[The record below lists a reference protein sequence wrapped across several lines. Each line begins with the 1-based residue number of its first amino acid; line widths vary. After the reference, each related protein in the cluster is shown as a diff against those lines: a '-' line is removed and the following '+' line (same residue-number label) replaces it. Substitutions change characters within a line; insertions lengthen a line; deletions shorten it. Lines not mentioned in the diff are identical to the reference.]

1 MNILSLPSVLLSSRF
16 NLPCVSGI
24 YFVLDKDNNLLYL
37 GRSRN
42 INARW
47 QNHHRYS
54 QISGFVDVKIHWLE
68 IKDIDIL
75 PVIESQFIASLNPI
89 LNNTSV
95 DAVSQKVENVTI
107 YEAMAVLRRMTP
119 QDIEQI
125 QKLLQIRS
133 LLFSLELSSMEE
145 VILSMLEVKKLNR
158 NCENLAVSTEMIG

>member
-1 MNILSLPSVLLSSRF
+1 MNILSLPSVLLSDRF

-47 QNHHRYS
+47 QHHHRYS
-54 QISGFVDVKIHWLE
+54 QISNFVGVKIHWFE

-75 PVIESQFIASLNPI
+75 PVIESQLIASLNPI

-95 DAVSQKVENVTI
+95 DPLSQKIENVTVS
-107 YEAMAVLRRMTP
+107 EAMAVLRRMTP
-119 QDIEQI
+119 QDIDQV

-133 LLFSLELSSMEE
+133 LLFSLEPSLMQE
-145 VILSMLEVKKLNR
+145 VILSMLEAKKLPSS
-158 NCENLAVSTEMIG
+158 LVPSP